1 MTHWR
6 TLRCRSGSDLLSPTG
21 LHGYKL
27 QATHILEGRLP
38 CSKEISI
45 ALVLETGEYL
55 PDDIAGFEIRNKGLV
70 RIACEQ
76 VFCRQIH
83 IEKEGRI
90 EALENALKSRKP
102 DEPGQVERIVR
113 ELFEKAQRS
122 WLAVK
127 LLEPVRLRKM
137 RRPEFIAKQSRN
149 SCFDKVYT
157 VHTLYFW
164 PQPLNYAREI
174 ARILKP
180 GGRFVLGFR
189 TGGDPETRN
198 FPSSIYR
205 FYTADD
211 VQALLRGGGFKE
223 INMMRRQ
230 SASEGIVF
238 AVCDA
243 PRRPENGTSSAQGLN
258 KYKDVALR
266 LCDGLMTQPERNRY
280 RMSE

>member
-6 TLRCRSGSDLLSPTG
+6 TPRCRSGSDLLSPTG

-127 LLEPVRLRKM
+127 LVERSALDWPELASLWFGRY
-137 RRPEFIAKQSRN
+137 RRQVIEQLAEYFDRRMSR
-149 SCFDKVYT
+149 
-157 VHTLYFW
+157 
-164 PQPLNYAREI
+164 R
-174 ARILKP
+174 
-180 GGRFVLGFR
+180 
-189 TGGDPETRN
+189 
-198 FPSSIYR
+198 
-205 FYTADD
+205 
-211 VQALLRGGGFKE
+211 LLRPSPDPKATARLVIELVAYFA
-223 INMMRRQ
+223 IHRQ
-230 SASEGIVF
+230 TDPYPTVIDNVTAESLVVD
-238 AVCDA
+238 AVVNA
-243 PRRPENGTSSAQGLN
+243 YGKRKPKKRKT
-258 KYKDVALR
+258 
-266 LCDGLMTQPERNRY
+266 T
-280 RMSE
+280 